1 VSSDTATM
9 DLTQATPGSSPLYV
23 VLAFR
28 PDNSGASQLL
38 NLGNGS
44 VTFIISSVTV
54 TIGNGAPIALPSST
68 ITFGAQVLLCPP
80 MRASTNCQRRVCLPC
95 CHAFRCPPAE
105 QACCM
110 PEVRHT

>member
-1 VSSDTATM
+1 M

-44 VTFIISSVTV
+44 VTFIISSVTI
-54 TIGNGAPIALPSST
+54 TIGSGAPITLPSST
-68 ITFGAQVLLCPP
+68 ITFGAQVLLYQFHVICFQHGLWLRRSHALVA
-80 MRASTNCQRRVCLPC
+80 MR
-95 CHAFRCPPAE
+95 
-105 QACCM
+105 
-110 PEVRHT
+110 